1 MRDVGIFEAK
11 TKLSELCEV
20 VHRTGESILVTRRG
34 KPFVR
39 IVPLER
45 SGDSVS
51 AVWEARERLDSE
63 YGMDDIPEF
72 PTLHREPEPVYDP
85 FGMDDPE

>member
-39 IVPLER
+39 IVPLEESR
-45 SGDSVS
+45 DTGS
-51 AVWEARERLDSE
+51 AVWEARERFDSE
-63 YGMDDIPEF
+63 YGLDDIPEF
-72 PTLHREPEPVYDP
+72 PALHREPEPVYDP
-85 FGMDDPE
+85 FDTDEPE